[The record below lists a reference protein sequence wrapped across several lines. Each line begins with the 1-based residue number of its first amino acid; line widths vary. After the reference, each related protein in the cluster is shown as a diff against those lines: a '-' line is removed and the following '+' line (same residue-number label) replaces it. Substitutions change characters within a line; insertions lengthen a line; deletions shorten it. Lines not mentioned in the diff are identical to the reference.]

1 MVEHPPCKRKVVSS
15 ILTGG
20 SRYLDPMRRL
30 ALILLSLIVLT
41 GCANGVED
49 SNGAFSS
56 QEIMFAEM
64 MIPHHEQAIEMSELA
79 LSNTTNP
86 DVLALAEQ
94 ISGAQEPEI
103 ELMKSWPGVDSMGHA
118 GHTMAGMLDENEMEM
133 LRDSRGADFDRLFL
147 EGMIKHHEGAIEM
160 AEMIIDSANS
170 EVAKLGSSIIASQE
184 AEIKA
189 MKALLGK

>member
-1 MVEHPPCKRKVVSS
+1 
-15 ILTGG
+15 
-20 SRYLDPMRRL
+20 MRRL
-30 ALILLSLIVLT
+30 ALIVVSLIVLS
-41 GCANGVED
+41 GCASGAEN
-49 SNGAFSS
+49 SSGAFSS

-64 MIPHHEQAIEMSELA
+64 MIPHHEQALEMSELA
-79 LSNTTNP
+79 FLNTSNP
-86 DVLALAEQ
+86 EVLALAEQ
-94 ISGAQEPEI
+94 ISSAQEPEI

-133 LRDSRGADFDRLFL
+133 LRDSTGADFDRLFL

>member
-1 MVEHPPCKRKVVSS
+1 
-15 ILTGG
+15 
-20 SRYLDPMRRL
+20 MRRL

-133 LRDSRGADFDRLFL
+133 LRVSTGADFDRLFL

-160 AEMIIDSANS
+160 AEMIIDSANQ

-184 AEIKA
+184 AEIQA